1 MLLLCY
7 LEEIGVPVS
16 EDVGIW
22 SHDWFHHATE
32 ERYKLSLLRHAR
44 QIAEGVAY
52 GTSKAQPGDMV
63 LMRVAKSRVFNHG
76 AIVTK
81 WPMGIHAFDKKV
93 SEVNLVTHATTA
105 HAEMAVFSPWSD

>member
-1 MLLLCY
+1 MAAKADPAFPFQGRPKMIY
-7 LEEIGVPVS
+7 LDNGP
-16 EDVGIW
+16 
-22 SHDWFHHATE
+22 
-32 ERYKLSLLRHAR
+32 
-44 QIAEGVAY
+44 
-52 GTSKAQPGDMV
+52 
-63 LMRVAKSRVFNHG
+63 VAKSRVFNHG